1 MSEQPC
7 LTTDLASPSNVL
19 AAILKEQL
27 DSGAFEGIGGCRRQ
41 EAWGEEIYS
50 EKQPPGTVRCQ
61 FL

>member
-41 EAWGEEIYS
+41 EAWG
-50 EKQPPGTVRCQ
+50 
-61 FL
+61 